1 MSINVKLSSLILKTS
16 MALIVMATTPH
27 GKSCSWVSKCHTDK
41 ATSKG
46 RYAHKNIAGKE
57 LKDKPRLD
65 EELINSN

>member
-1 MSINVKLSSLILKTS
+1 
-16 MALIVMATTPH
+16 MAPIVMATTPR
-27 GKSCSWVSKCHTDK
+27 GTSCSWVSQYHTDK
-41 ATSKG
+41 ATSEG